1 MLVLKLD
8 ITKESVDFIRGL
20 DAKQFKQVMNKVLSL
35 LNNPAQADSST
46 LRGYEN
52 LLRVDIGEYRIIYRF
67 NDEQVT
73 VLVIDKRND
82 DEAYKKLG
90 RKNI

>member
-1 MLVLKLD
+1 MLKLD

>member
-1 MLVLKLD
+1 MSLN
-8 ITKESVDFIRGL
+8 ITKEASGFVRGL

-35 LNNPAQADSST
+35 LSNPTPADSNA

-52 LLRVDIGEYRIIYRF
+52 LLRVDIGEYRIVYRF
-67 NDEQVT
+67 DDKQVS

-82 DEAYKKLG
+82 DQAYKKLT